1 MKRKP
6 TKKRGNQRGGG
17 GAGASDSD
25 YEDEEE
31 GEASSETENKIE
43 KKNKNS
49 KHLYVTH
56 NYRTT
61 PSSSSLPSSSDDHSH
76 SFSTYPV
83 LSPPTNLLLGT
94 FDSEDPNVSGHA
106 KLQKKLSLLEKASLL
121 LKDTIA
127 QSDKGTENFT
137 KYTDLFEIN
146 VNKQLELIEQMNQFV

>member
-6 TKKRGNQRGGG
+6 TKQRGNKKGGG

-76 SFSTYPV
+76 SLSTYPV
-83 LSPPTNLLLGT
+83 LSPPSNILLGT
-94 FDSEDPNVSGHA
+94 FDSEDPNVTGLA

-127 QSDKGTENFT
+127 QSDKGTEKYT
-137 KYTDLFEIN
+137 KFTDLFEIN

>member
-31 GEASSETENKIE
+31 GEAGSETE
-43 KKNKNS
+43 KKSKNS

-76 SFSTYPV
+76 SLSTYPV

-106 KLQKKLSLLEKASLL
+106 KLQKKLFLLEKASLL

-127 QSDKGTENFT
+127 HSDKGTEKFT
-137 KYTDLFEIN
+137 KYADLFEIN
-146 VNKQLELIEQMNQFV
+146 MNKQLELIEQMNQFV